1 MWVSTRDPKVSV
13 LRVNEVTAQ
22 LSLAVSLK
30 ISVTILFFIGAVP
43 EEISVWGAVDQD
55 INLNIPGFQ
64 MSGSIDDV
72 LWKKDKTK
80 IAQFKKDRTPYELK
94 ETYQI
99 LANGTLKIKQLKRND
114 SDTYKVTIYNTQG
127 KNWMEKTF
135 VLKILGK
142 SLFPKLLYL
151 SMGAI

>member
-80 IAQFKKDRTPYELK
+80 IAQFKKDRTFHS
-94 ETYQI
+94 
-99 LANGTLKIKQLKRND
+99 AF
-114 SDTYKVTIYNTQG
+114 S
-127 KNWMEKTF
+127 
-135 VLKILGK
+135 K
-142 SLFPKLLYL
+142 SK
-151 SMGAI
+151 A